1 MTNVLVTVPLGE
13 DFMARLAA
21 VDPRVRVSLAPPE
34 LRRWLRGERAEEP
47 ELMAKVDH
55 QAREYLEPAE
65 VLVGWLQLP
74 RHVRARAPRLRWVQ
88 SLSAGIERA
97 DPELY
102 RDLIVTN
109 ASGVAAPA
117 MAEYVIAV
125 MLMFAK
131 GFLRMLRNQL
141 AHRWDRRL
149 EAFELGGK
157 TCGIVGMG
165 AIGGEVAQ
173 RAKALAMRVL
183 GLRRSTAPRP
193 TDRYADALL
202 TPADLPRLL
211 AESDYVVL
219 AAPLTPETRHLI
231 GAAEL
236 HQMKRTAV
244 LINVGRGALVDEEAL
259 VAALREGII
268 RGAALDVFE
277 REPLPPDSP
286 LWDLENVL
294 VTPHFSAG
302 GDRYA
307 ERAAELVCDNLRR
320 YLAGEPLR
328 NVVDLERGY

>member
-13 DFMARLAA
+13 DFIARLAA

-34 LRRWLRGERAEEP
+34 LRRWLRGELAEEP
-47 ELMAKVDH
+47 GLVAEVER
-55 QAREYLEPAE
+55 QAQHYLEPAE

-74 RHVRARAPRLRWVQ
+74 RPARARAARLRWIQ

-102 RDLIVTN
+102 RGVVVTN

-131 GFLRMLRNQL
+131 AFPRMLRNQL

-149 EAFELGGK
+149 EAFELSGK

-165 AIGGEVAQ
+165 AIGGEVAR
-173 RAKALAMRVL
+173 RAKALEMRVL
-183 GLRRSTAPRP
+183 GLRRSTVPRP

-202 TPADLPRLL
+202 TSAELPRLL

-231 GAAEL
+231 GSAEL
-236 HQMKRTAV
+236 RQMKRTAV
-244 LINVGRGALVDEEAL
+244 LINVGRGALVDEGAL
-259 VAALREGII
+259 VTALREGTI
-268 RGAALDVFE
+268 RGAGLDVFE
-277 REPLPPDSP
+277 TEPLPPESP
-286 LWDLENVL
+286 LWEMENVV

-307 ERAAELVCDNLRR
+307 ERAADLVCDNLRR

>member
-13 DFMARLAA
+13 DFIARLAA
-21 VDPRVRVSLAPPE
+21 VDARVRVALAPPE
-34 LRRWLRGERAEEP
+34 LRRWLRGELAEEP
-47 ELMAKVDH
+47 GLAAEVER
-55 QAREYLEPAE
+55 QAQQYLEPAE

-74 RHVRARAPRLRWVQ
+74 RPARARAARLRWIQ
-88 SLSAGIERA
+88 SLSAGIEHA

-102 RDLIVTN
+102 RGVVVTN

-131 GFLRMLRNQL
+131 DFPRMLRNQL
-141 AHRWDRRL
+141 ARRWDRRL
-149 EAFELGGK
+149 EAFELSGK

-165 AIGGEVAQ
+165 AIGGEVAR
-173 RAKALAMRVL
+173 RAKALEMRVL

-202 TPADLPRLL
+202 TPTELPHLL

-236 HQMKRTAV
+236 RQMKRTAV
-244 LINVGRGALVDEEAL
+244 LINVGRGALVDEAAL
-259 VAALREGII
+259 VTALRQGII
-268 RGAALDVFE
+268 RGAGLDVFE
-277 REPLPPDSP
+277 AEPLPPESP
-286 LWDLENVL
+286 LWEMENVV

-307 ERAAELVCDNLRR
+307 ERAADLVCDNLRR